1 MKILVVDDTEAIL
14 LLISRF
20 VEALGHQAILARNGQ
35 EAIEVWRQTRPDLV
49 LMDVMMPI
57 MSGPEA
63 AVVIKAEAGA
73 TWVPI
78 VFVTGVGEENALADA
93 IERGADDYIN
103 KPVNFRVLEAKLK
116 AVGRTLELNRQVR
129 EQSKTLAD
137 YYERAEEEKRVVRH
151 LMDQMVNSERLADPQ
166 FQYWLSAAE
175 SLSGDLIAAA
185 RTPGQALHI
194 LLADGIGHGLTAALN
209 VLPLTQPF
217 YSMTEKGYS
226 ITDILF
232 EMNAKVRQ
240 VLPIGRFVCVSLISI
255 DEVGGTVEIWNA
267 GMPPIQILDRNKQ
280 VVRVCSSSN
289 LPLGI
294 VPSHSLDLSPERI
307 YFKEPG
313 FIVAYSDGLVE
324 ARNASGAEF
333 GLPALLQTL
342 IADDET
348 GLPPTTAEQTR
359 MVAQT
364 KIALADFLAGEQ
376 HHDDVS
382 LVIASFGQE
391 DMDVALPADTVPR
404 AAELALQEI
413 PADFNLLAECNWRYS
428 LAISAE
434 ELRYLNTIPFM
445 MSFVKEIKALSEVQS
460 DIFLILTELFVNA
473 VDHGLLLLESSMKT
487 QPDGMEQ
494 YLSQRA
500 ERLAALPEGRIE
512 IDLLGLRYKEQQ
524 VLKIRVKDSGNG
536 FDWANSYAK
545 LAAGGLPSGTHGRG
559 IALVRALSLKVQF
572 IGLGNEVEVYYLPK
586 SPAAAQH

>member
-20 VEALGHQAILARNGQ
+20 VEALGHTALPARNGQ
-35 EAIEVWRQTRPDLV
+35 QALDVWRAEKPDLV
-49 LMDVMMPI
+49 LMDVMMPV
-57 MSGPEA
+57 MTGPEA
-63 AVVIKAEAGA
+63 AVQIKAEAGA

-116 AVGRTLELNRQVR
+116 AFGRTLDLNRKVR
-129 EQSKTLAD
+129 EQSAILAD
-137 YYERAEEEKRVVRH
+137 YYERSEEEKRVVRH

-166 FQYWLSAAE
+166 FEYWLSPAE

-255 DEVGGTVEIWNA
+255 DEVSGTVEVWNA
-267 GMPPIQILDRNKQ
+267 GMPPIQILDASKQ

-294 VPSHSLDLSPERI
+294 VPSHSLDLVPERI

-324 ARNASGAEF
+324 ARNNQQAEY
-333 GLPALLQTL
+333 GLSALLKVLSSANSVSMIDSVQSDL
-342 IADDET
+342 M
-348 GLPPTTAEQTR
+348 Q
-359 MVAQT
+359 
-364 KIALADFLAGEQ
+364 FLAGEQ

-382 LVIASFGQE
+382 LVVARFGLSANELQAKLE
-391 DMDVALPADTVPR
+391 SE
-404 AAELALQEI
+404 AEKPKSAVSVI
-413 PADFNLLAECNWRYS
+413 DFNQPTECNWRYS
-428 LAISAE
+428 LILSAD
-434 ELRYLNTIPFM
+434 ELRYVNTIPFM
-445 MSFVKEIKALSEVQS
+445 MSFVKEIKSLTHVQS
-460 DIFLILTELFVNA
+460 DVFLILTELYVNA
-473 VDHGLLLLESSMKT
+473 VDHGLLMLDSKIKT
-487 QPDGMEQ
+487 APDGMEV
-494 YLSQRA
+494 YLAQRA
-500 ERLAALPEGRIE
+500 ERLTHLQEGRIE
-512 IDLLGLRYKEQQ
+512 IDLMGLQYKDTE
-524 VLKIRVKDSGNG
+524 VLKIRVKDSGPG
-536 FDWANSYAK
+536 FDWAAK
-545 LAAGGLPSGTHGRG
+545 RGASDVDAIPNASFGRG
-559 IALVRALSLKVQF
+559 VALVRALALKVQF
-572 IGLGNEVEVYYLPK
+572 IGLGNEVEVYYLP
-586 SPAAAQH
+586 SQS

>member
-20 VEALGHQAILARNGQ
+20 VEALGHQALIARNGQ
-35 EAIEVWRQTRPDLV
+35 EAINVWRQEQPDLV
-49 LMDVMMPI
+49 LMDVMMPV

-63 AVVIKAEAGA
+63 SVQIKAEAGA

-116 AVGRTLELNRQVR
+116 AFGRTLDLNRKVR
-129 EQSKTLAD
+129 EQSQTLAD

-166 FQYWLSAAE
+166 FDYWLSPAE

-232 EMNAKVRQ
+232 EMNAKIRQ

-267 GMPPIQILDRNKQ
+267 GMPPIQILDQQRQ

-294 VPSHSLDLSPERI
+294 VPSHSLDLVPERI
-307 YFKEPG
+307 YYKQPG
-313 FIVAYSDGLVE
+313 YIVAYSDGLVE
-324 ARNASGAEF
+324 ARNAGKAEF
-333 GLPALLQTL
+333 GLPTLLDSLSQS
-342 IADDET
+342 DDRQM
-348 GLPPTTAEQTR
+348 LARVQAE
-359 MVAQT
+359 
-364 KIALADFLAGEQ
+364 FLQFLDGEQ

-382 LVIASFGQE
+382 LVVARFG
-391 DMDVALPADTVPR
+391 MDVQ
-404 AAELALQEI
+404 AAKTELEVQAVEARFDEI
-413 PADFNLLAECNWRYS
+413 SADFNLLAECSWRYS
-428 LAISAE
+428 LILSAQ
-434 ELRYLNTIPFM
+434 ELRYVNTIPFM
-445 MSFVKEIKALSEVQS
+445 MSFVKEIKSLAHVQS
-460 DIFLILTELFVNA
+460 DVFLILTELFVNA
-473 VDHGLLLLESSMKT
+473 LDHGLLLLDSAIKT
-487 QPDGMEQ
+487 QPDGMEE
-494 YLSQRA
+494 YLAQRA
-500 ERLAALPEGRIE
+500 ERLANLQEGRIE
-512 IDLLGLRYKEQQ
+512 IDLMGLKYKDAE
-524 VLKIRVKDSGNG
+524 VLKIRVKDSGEG
-536 FDWANSYAK
+536 FDWSNAFQTPVSHTSH
-545 LAAGGLPSGTHGRG
+545 PSTAFGRG
-559 IALVRALSLKVQF
+559 ISLVRALSLKVQF
-572 IGLGNEVEVYYLPK
+572 NGLGNEVEVYYLPAP
-586 SPAAAQH
+586 SPKH

>member
-35 EAIEVWRQTRPDLV
+35 EAIDVWRAERPDLV

-63 AVVIKAEAGA
+63 AVQIKAESGA

-116 AVGRTLELNRQVR
+116 AFGRTLDLNRKVR
-129 EQSKTLAD
+129 EQSQTLAD
-137 YYERAEEEKRVVRH
+137 YYEHAEEEKRVVRH
-151 LMDQMVNSERLADPQ
+151 LMEQMVNSERLADPQ
-166 FQYWLSAAE
+166 FEYWLSPAE

-226 ITDILF
+226 ISDILF
-232 EMNAKVRQ
+232 EMNSKVRQ
-240 VLPIGRFVCVSLISI
+240 VLPIGRFVCVALISI
-255 DEVGGTVEIWNA
+255 DEVGGTVEVWNG
-267 GMPPIQILDRNKQ
+267 GMPPIQVLNAQ
-280 VVRVCSSSN
+280 GEVSRVCNSGN

-294 VPSHSLDLSPERI
+294 VPSHSLDLVPERL

-324 ARNASGAEF
+324 ARNKQKAEF
-333 GLPALLQTL
+333 GLDALLATL
-342 IADDET
+342 AKSSKDSMIANVQ
-348 GLPPTTAEQTR
+348 AE
-359 MVAQT
+359 
-364 KIALADFLAGEQ
+364 LSEFLAGEQ

-382 LVIASFGQE
+382 LVVAQFGVDGLELNKAAPVETNVEKFE
-391 DMDVALPADTVPR
+391 DISPQFSQTAD
-404 AAELALQEI
+404 
-413 PADFNLLAECNWRYS
+413 CNWRYS
-428 LAISAE
+428 LILSAQ

-445 MSFVKEIKALSEVQS
+445 MSFVKEIKTLTHVQS
-460 DIFLILTELFVNA
+460 DVFLILTELFVNA
-473 VDHGLLLLESSMKT
+473 LDHGLLLMDSKMKSD
-487 QPDGMEQ
+487 PDGMES
-494 YLSQRA
+494 YLAQRA
-500 ERLAALPEGRIE
+500 ERLANLQEGKIE
-512 IDLLGLRYKEQQ
+512 IDLMGLKYKDSE
-524 VLKIRVKDSGNG
+524 VLKIRLKDSGLG
-536 FDWANSYAK
+536 FDWADTYNANDKSAI
-545 LAAGGLPSGTHGRG
+545 PSDSFGRG
-559 IALVRALSLKVQF
+559 VTLVRALAMKVQY
-572 IGLGNEVEVYYLPK
+572 IGLGNEVEVYYMPPK
-586 SPAAAQH
+586 AT

>member
-20 VEALGHQAILARNGQ
+20 VEALGHSALVARNGQ
-35 EAIEVWRQTRPDLV
+35 QALEVWREEQPDLV
-49 LMDVMMPI
+49 LMDVMMPV

-63 AVVIKAEAGA
+63 AVQIKAEAGA

-116 AVGRTLELNRQVR
+116 AFGRTLDLNRKVR
-129 EQSKTLAD
+129 DQSKTLAD

-151 LMDQMVNSERLADPQ
+151 LMEQMVNSERLADPQ
-166 FQYWLSAAE
+166 FEYWLSPAE

-255 DEVGGTVEIWNA
+255 DEVSGTIEIWNA
-267 GMPPIQILDRNKQ
+267 GMPPIQILGADKSVLRI
-280 VVRVCSSSN
+280 CSSSN

-294 VPSHSLDLSPERI
+294 VPSHSLDLVPERI
-307 YFKEPG
+307 YYKDAG
-313 FIVAYSDGLVE
+313 YIVAYSDGLVE
-324 ARNASGAEF
+324 ARNSSQSEYGLHSLLSIIQSTSASSVIESVQAN
-333 GLPALLQTL
+333 LL
-342 IADDET
+342 E
-348 GLPPTTAEQTR
+348 
-359 MVAQT
+359 
-364 KIALADFLAGEQ
+364 FLAGEQ

-382 LVIASFGQE
+382 LVVARFGLNETELQAKLDVESAKPAQQASN
-391 DMDVALPADTVPR
+391 
-404 AAELALQEI
+404 I
-413 PADFNLLAECNWRYS
+413 DFNQVGECNWRYS
-428 LAISAE
+428 LILSAE
-434 ELRYLNTIPFM
+434 ELRYVNTIPFM
-445 MSFVKEIKALSEVQS
+445 MSFVKEIKSLTHVQS
-460 DIFLILTELFVNA
+460 DVFLILTELFVNA
-473 VDHGLLLLESSMKT
+473 VDHGLLRLDSKIKT
-487 QPDGMEQ
+487 QADGMEV
-494 YLSQRA
+494 YLAQRA
-500 ERLAALPEGRIE
+500 ERLLELQDGRIE
-512 IDLLGLRYKEQQ
+512 IDLMGLRYKDSEM
-524 VLKIRVKDSGNG
+524 LKIRVKDNGPG
-536 FDWANSYAK
+536 FDWGATFSSNDSHSI
-545 LAAGGLPSGTHGRG
+545 PSATFGRG
-559 IALVRALSLKVQF
+559 IALIRALSVKVQF
-572 IGLGNEVEVYYLPK
+572 IGLGNEVEIYYLPK
-586 SPAAAQH
+586 SNT

>member
-20 VEALGHQAILARNGQ
+20 VEALGHSALVARNGQ
-35 EAIEVWRQTRPDLV
+35 EAVELWRAEQPDLV

-63 AVVIKAEAGA
+63 AVQIKAEAGG

-116 AVGRTLELNRQVR
+116 AFGRTLDLNRKVR
-129 EQSKTLAD
+129 EQSQTLAD

-166 FQYWLSAAE
+166 FDYLLSPAE

-255 DEVGGTVEIWNA
+255 DEVSGTIEIWNA
-267 GMPPIQILDRNKQ
+267 GMPPIQILDANKQ
-280 VVRVCSSSN
+280 VLRVCSSSN

-294 VPSHSLDLSPERI
+294 VPSHSLDLVPERI
-307 YFKEPG
+307 YYKEPG
-313 FIVAYSDGLVE
+313 YIIAYSDGLVE
-324 ARNASGAEF
+324 ARNPSQTEYGLAS
-333 GLPALLQTL
+333 LLGVL
-342 IADDET
+342 
-348 GLPPTTAEQTR
+348 
-359 MVAQT
+359 AQT
-364 KIALADFLAGEQ
+364 HAESMIQAVQEHLNDFLAGGQ

-382 LVIASFGQE
+382 LVVARFGLDE
-391 DMDVALPADTVPR
+391 R
-404 AAELALQEI
+404 ELQAKLDIEAVKPKVDPSTI
-413 PADFNLLAECNWRYS
+413 DFNLATECNWRYS
-428 LAISAE
+428 LILSAD
-434 ELRYLNTIPFM
+434 ELRYVNTIPFM
-445 MSFVKEIKALSEVQS
+445 MSFVKEIKSLSHVQS

-473 VDHGLLLLESSMKT
+473 VDHGLLMLDSKIKT
-487 QPDGMEQ
+487 APDGMEV
-494 YLSQRA
+494 YLAQRA
-500 ERLAALPEGRIE
+500 ERLAHLQEGRIE
-512 IDLLGLRYKEQQ
+512 IDLMGLQYKDAEI
-524 VLKIRVKDSGNG
+524 LKIRVKDSGAG
-536 FDWANSYAK
+536 FDWRAIYNAHD
-545 LAAGGLPSGTHGRG
+545 AAAIPSSTFGRG
-559 IALVRALSLKVQF
+559 VSLVRALSLKVQF
-572 IGLGNEVEVYYLPK
+572 IGLGNEVEVYYLPT
-586 SPAAAQH
+586 QT